1 MFGIR
6 ILESYRVYGGR
17 FYGLEEFSR
26 GIFTHARN
34 RPLILTWFFSY
45 SREICCFCCE
55 MCEECNYSA
64 YTWRMPDISRIN
76 RANGNERFPCFWRR
90 NSRNHE

>member
-26 GIFTHARN
+26 GIFYTRSEPSADFNVIFSATREKSAVSVARCARN
-34 RPLILTWFFSY
+34 VTVQCVLG
-45 SREICCFCCE
+45 
-55 MCEECNYSA
+55 ECPTY
-64 YTWRMPDISRIN
+64 P
-76 RANGNERFPCFWRR
+76 G
-90 NSRNHE
+90 